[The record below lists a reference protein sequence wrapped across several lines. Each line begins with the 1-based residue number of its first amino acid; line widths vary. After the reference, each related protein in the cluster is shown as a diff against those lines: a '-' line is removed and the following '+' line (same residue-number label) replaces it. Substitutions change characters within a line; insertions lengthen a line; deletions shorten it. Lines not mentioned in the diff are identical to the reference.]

1 MKKILPVLILFF
13 TLNSFSQKEANF
25 WYFGNNAAL
34 DFTSEEPELVSGS
47 QLNTT
52 EGCSS
57 FSDSQGNLLFYI
69 GAPTTET
76 RNLTIWNKN
85 NQAMPNGTGLQGDA
99 SSSQSALTVP
109 APGNPTI
116 YYIFTVGALSSG
128 NAGFWYYTV
137 DMSEDEGL
145 GDIVDGPIV
154 LGDGLN
160 HPRWSE
166 KVTAVKGEQ
175 CNTFWVISVLENR
188 FYAYKVDQS
197 GVDINNPIIS
207 SMNGFNASDDPR
219 GYLKV
224 SPDGTKLVSA
234 NMAGGAFLFDFN
246 NETGEVTN
254 FNNSTFANSLNVDGN
269 AYGVEFSPSS
279 NRLYVSTG
287 GFQQNTQENLYQFDL
302 SQPTMTA
309 INSSRFL
316 VFNYRNT
323 RGALQLGPNGKIYW
337 TSDAGTGAFGN
348 IGNNTT
354 NSISVINRPEELGAA
369 CGYSHQSV
377 LVGGGNVNPTQ
388 GLPPFISSLLLPIEI
403 IDSETG
409 NIINNEDLQFCVGDD
424 KTIIP
429 ETVTGNNISYEWT
442 FDNGTATNVISTDTE
457 LVLRNL
463 QKINSGTYALKIEL
477 TDECG
482 NVTQFNGDFKI
493 EVFDAA
499 VATKPSDIFF
509 CDTDRD
515 GFNTFDLQAA
525 KTDEILN
532 GLDSAIFEVLYFLN
546 QEDADSS
553 ANPLPNPYTNPVAFS
568 SQTIHARVQNKNAL
582 DACFEITEFI
592 LAVTDLPIPTQ
603 PTPLRICDDLESGS
617 DTDGVVNTFILSD
630 KDNEIYGSLDTTQY
644 NISYHSSQIGAE
656 TDDTLTI
663 INKNEN
669 YAVTKTKTLFVRIEN
684 KDNIDCY
691 DTGVT
696 LELIVDA
703 LPILKANPEI
713 DQCISEENTN
723 PTVNL
728 TVAEI
733 NISNNY
739 ENENFEYYL
748 NANGLDLIADPTS
761 YPVQV
766 NTPQSVFVKVI
777 SEFGCSSDLIELKI
791 NVGRTANNAFNEV
804 QLPECD
810 DFLDVNGNNTDANDD
825 TDFITNFRLNKE
837 QIEIDIKENIPNSEN
852 TTIFFYENE
861 QDRTNS
867 LNEIDISNYRND
879 IDKIDITTIPGGI
892 QFPVYYK
899 ILSNINNNC
908 QGLGEFDVQINA
920 VPTVSPTSIFPIIAC
935 DTGDGDGNYL
945 NGSNTNID
953 LTQKI
958 DELFLGTNQNK
969 ENYEVSF
976 YKSLTAALAG
986 DATNPD
992 YISNSSQFTN
1002 DTPTGFS
1009 EGDIATQTIFVR
1021 VQSKITGCAN
1031 AHASFQVIINPL
1043 PIIDDEIPVLAV
1055 CDTGSID
1062 GNARNGFAQNMDV
1075 SVRDLDILGS
1085 RNPNDFTITYHKNQS
1100 DLEDLTSTGIDKN
1113 KYDSDPARVIFNPIT
1128 SISEENLFVRII
1140 NNATGCLFDQSTL
1153 TIVVN
1158 PEPSFETIV
1167 DLQECDNNNDGDDAN
1182 GIVQNIDLNSKTPE
1196 ILGNT
1201 QNPNNFTVTFHA
1213 SQAEATNGNNA
1224 IASPYENT
1232 NLSETIYVRI
1242 ENKNTLCVND
1252 EATFNVI
1259 VNPLP
1264 DFMITT
1270 PQIICLNDTPL
1281 NLVIE
1286 NPRDVY
1292 TYIWK
1297 DENGTILNTTSRDNI
1312 DITKGGTYQVI
1323 ATTTNGTFCERSEFI
1338 TVNESDPA
1346 ILDSSFITIIDEG
1359 NNLGNDGNLSISID
1373 TISNNLGIGNYQ
1385 FAILNTDNDQRTPFI
1400 GFQDEPLFENLEGG
1414 IYQIIVN
1421 DKNGCTPDTKLLVSV
1436 IQFPKFFTPNGDG
1449 QNDFWVI
1456 KGANKTFY
1464 PNASINIF
1472 NRFGKL
1478 IAQIPIDS
1486 QGWNGLYQGKLLPSD
1501 DYWYNAT
1508 LVPADLTKQP
1518 INKKGNFSLLRK

>member
-1 MKKILPVLILFF
+1 MKKLLPVLILFF

-34 DFTSEEPELVSGS
+34 DFTSGEPELVSGS

-57 FSDSQGNLLFYI
+57 FSDSEGNLLFYI
-69 GAPTTET
+69 GAPTTAT

-99 SSSQSALTVP
+99 SSSQAALTVP
-109 APGNPTI
+109 APENPNI
-116 YYIFTVGALSSG
+116 YYIFTLGALSSG
-128 NAGFWYYTV
+128 NAGFWYYTL
-137 DMSEDEGL
+137 DMSEDGGL

-166 KVTAVKGEQ
+166 KVTAVKGNE
-175 CNTFWVISVLENR
+175 CNTFWVISALENR
-188 FYAYKVDQS
+188 FYAYKVDKS
-197 GVDINNPIIS
+197 GVNITNPIIS
-207 SMNGFNASDDPR
+207 SINGFNASDDPR

-234 NMAGGAFLFDFN
+234 NMAGGTFLFDFN

-254 FNNSTFANSLNVDGN
+254 LNNSTLANSLNIDGN
-269 AYGVEFSPSS
+269 AYGAEFSPSS

-337 TSDAGTGAFGN
+337 TSDGDTSN
-348 IGNNTT
+348 NGNNIT

-377 LVGGGNVNPTQ
+377 LVGRGNVNPSQ

-442 FDNGTATNVISTDTE
+442 FNNGTATNVISTDTE

-482 NVTQFNGDFKI
+482 NVTQFNGDFNI

-532 GLDSAIFEVLYFLN
+532 GLDPAIFEVLYFLN
-546 QEDADSS
+546 PADADSS
-553 ANPLPNPYTNPVAFS
+553 ANPLNNPYTNPTAFS
-568 SQTIHARVQNKNAL
+568 SQTIYARVQNKNAL

-603 PTPLRICDDLESGS
+603 PTPLRICDNLENES
-617 DTDGVVNTFILSD
+617 DTDGIVNTFILSD
-630 KDNEIYGSLDTTQY
+630 KDNEIYGSLDATQY
-644 NISYHSSQIGAE
+644 NISYHTTQNGAE
-656 TDDTLTI
+656 INDTNTL
-663 INKNEN
+663 INKDTFRS
-669 YAVTKTKTLFVRIEN
+669 VTNSEIVFVRVEN
-684 KDNIDCY
+684 KDNTNCY
-691 DTGVT
+691 DASVT
-696 LELIVDA
+696 LELIVDP
-703 LPILKANPEI
+703 LPVLKADPEI
-713 DQCISEENTN
+713 FQCISKDNTN

-739 ENENFEYYL
+739 ENENFEYYP
-748 NANGLDLIADPTS
+748 NANGLDLIANPTS

-777 SEFGCSSDLIELKI
+777 SEFGCSKGLIELKI
-791 NVGRTANNAFNEV
+791 NVGLTTNNAFNDL

-810 DFLDVNGNNTDANDD
+810 DFLDVNGNNTTDNDD

-837 QIEIDIKENIPNSEN
+837 QIEIDIKENVPNSEN
-852 TTIFFYENE
+852 TTIFFYEKE

-892 QFPVYYK
+892 QFPIYYK

-908 QGLGEFDVQINA
+908 QGLGEFDLQINA
-920 VPTVSPTSIFPIIAC
+920 VPTVSTTSISPIIAC

-953 LTQKI
+953 LTQKN

-969 ENYEVSF
+969 ENYEVTF
-976 YKSLTAALAG
+976 YKSVTAALAG

-992 YISNSSQFTN
+992 YISNPSQFTN

-1009 EGDIATQTIFVR
+1009 EGDIAIQTIFVR
-1021 VQSKITGCAN
+1021 IQSKITGCAN
-1031 AHASFQVIINPL
+1031 AHASFQIIINPL

-1062 GNARNGFAQNMDV
+1062 GNARNGLAQNMDV
-1075 SVRDLDILGS
+1075 SIRDLDILGS
-1085 RNPNDFTITYHKNQS
+1085 RNPNDFTITYHKNQL

-1113 KYDSDPARVIFNPIT
+1113 KYDSDPASVIFNPIT

-1153 TIVVN
+1153 TIIVN
-1158 PEPSFETIV
+1158 PEPSFETIA

-1182 GIVQNIDLNSKTPE
+1182 GIMQNINLNSKIPE
-1196 ILGNT
+1196 ILGSK
-1201 QNPNNFTVTFHA
+1201 QNPDNFTVTFHA
-1213 SQAEATNGNNA
+1213 SQVDATNGNNA

-1232 NLSETIYVRI
+1232 NLTETIYVRI

-1281 NLVIE
+1281 TLVVE
-1286 NPRDVY
+1286 SPRDVY

-1312 DITKGGTYQVI
+1312 DITTGGTYQVT
-1323 ATTTNGTFCERSEFI
+1323 ATTTTGTFCERSEFI

-1385 FAILNTDNDQRTPFI
+1385 FAILNTDNDQRTPII

-1436 IQFPKFFTPNGDG
+1436 VQFPKFFTPNGDG

-1456 KGANKTFY
+1456 KGANKAFY

-1478 IAQIPIDS
+1478 VAQISIDS